1 MTGYL
6 LDTNVVSEFSKRS
19 PSPHVVGFLEDTQAD
34 LWLSVIVLGELELGV
49 QVLPEGRRRNRLS
62 DWLSQLKVD
71 FDQCVLP
78 IESRDAEWSATFRE
92 RAHRD
97 GWRLQ
102 LADALIAGTA
112 KARDLVVATRNA
124 RDFAGLDVEV
134 INPWNHR

>member
-6 LDTNVVSEFSKRS
+6 LGTDVVSEFSKRS

-62 DWLSQLKVD
+62 DWLAQLSAE
-71 FDQCVLP
+71 FDDRILP
-78 IESRDAEWSATFRE
+78 IESQEARWAAVFRA

-97 GWRLQ
+97 GWALQ
-102 LADALIAGTA
+102 LADGLIAGTA
-112 KARDLVVATRNA
+112 KARDLVVATRSV

-134 INPWNHR
+134 INPWTHS

>member
-6 LDTNVVSEFSKRS
+6 LDTDVVSEFSKRS

-71 FDQCVLP
+71 FDQCVYCQL
-78 IESRDAEWSATFRE
+78 RAATPSGPLRSGNG
-92 RAHRD
+92 R
-97 GWRLQ
+97 
-102 LADALIAGTA
+102 IAMVG
-112 KARDLVVATRNA
+112 
-124 RDFAGLDVEV
+124 G
-134 INPWNHR
+134 